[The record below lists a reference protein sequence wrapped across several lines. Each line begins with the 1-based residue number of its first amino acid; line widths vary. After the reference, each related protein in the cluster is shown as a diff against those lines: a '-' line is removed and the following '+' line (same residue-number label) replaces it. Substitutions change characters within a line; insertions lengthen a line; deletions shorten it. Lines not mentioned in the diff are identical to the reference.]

1 MDNFNIETGEEN
13 PNFIYDGD
21 IIISKKDKTIL
32 EYQEA
37 LENWVLV
44 CQRYERQIKKDNIE
58 KEKLMK
64 ELFTIK
70 EQLDKTLDVPVNNIS
85 YKESYDYSYEESI
98 QPKKKKRKLSKP
110 NNFQEYVGSTFKLF
124 Q

>member
-1 MDNFNIETGEEN
+1 MDNFNIETGEVN

-85 YKESYDYSYEESI
+85 YEESI

>member
-1 MDNFNIETGEEN
+1 
-13 PNFIYDGD
+13 
-21 IIISKKDKTIL
+21 
-32 EYQEA
+32 
-37 LENWVLV
+37 
-44 CQRYERQIKKDNIE
+44 
-58 KEKLMK
+58 MK

-85 YKESYDYSYEESI
+85 YKESYEESI

>member
-1 MDNFNIETGEEN
+1 MDNFNIETGEVN

-21 IIISKKDKTIL
+21 IIISKKDKIIL

-37 LENWVLV
+37 LENWVLI
-44 CQRYERQIKKDNIE
+44 CQNYERQIKKDNIE

-70 EQLDKTLDVPVNNIS
+70 KQLDKTLNIRENNIS
-85 YKESYDYSYEESI
+85 YKESM

-110 NNFQEYVGSTFKLF
+110 KNFQEYISSTFKSF
-124 Q
+124 